1 MTRKAQDNK
10 LSPSS
15 SDNFF
20 WKRLF
25 VNMVLVVMTI
35 NKAHEEEAFNEREPL
50 KGKGPQDWNQEE
62 DFKQL
67 MVDVI
72 KELHTFKRN

>member
-1 MTRKAQDNK
+1 
-10 LSPSS
+10 
-15 SDNFF
+15 
-20 WKRLF
+20 
-25 VNMVLVVMTI
+25 MVLVVMTI